1 MTPKNNLSNLSVYVE
16 TVFQFYG
23 IFIGIPVELRKIFP
37 MAIPIIWLLN
47 LEKISMT
54 DWNSTIEHQ
63 LRPDELIAEL
73 SIGKQTYYNYLKH
86 LGIKAGKDS
95 KGKAYLSQEQAKL
108 IRDLRTHVVEGGKIE
123 DFIVSDKATALA
135 VADASELNSVA
146 EPVDQADPT
155 DGLDLKVL
163 HREASKLAAKRMTAG
178 HHLVLAMAEQMTYED
193 LHPEAQAEVDQ
204 VRTAGLPKFNPQE
217 LATDLLSQFRQQM
230 QTA

>member
-1 MTPKNNLSNLSVYVE
+1 MYVE
-16 TVFQFYG
+16 AFFQFYG
-23 IFIGIPVELRKIFP
+23 IFIGIPVEVRKIFP
-37 MAIPIIWLLN
+37 IANLIIWLLD

-54 DWNSTIEHQ
+54 NCNSTIEHQ

-108 IRDLRTHVVEGGKIE
+108 IRDLRTHVVDGGKIE
-123 DFIVSDKATALA
+123 EFTISDEATALA
-135 VADASELNSVA
+135 VTDSAELDAAGDSMPQS
-146 EPVDQADPT
+146 DPQE
-155 DGLDLKVL
+155 GLDLKML
-163 HREASKLAAKRMTAG
+163 HREASKIAAKRMTAG

-193 LHPEAQAEVDQ
+193 LHPEAQAEVDE

>member
-1 MTPKNNLSNLSVYVE
+1 
-16 TVFQFYG
+16 
-23 IFIGIPVELRKIFP
+23 
-37 MAIPIIWLLN
+37 
-47 LEKISMT
+47 MT
-54 DWNSTIEHQ
+54 DCNSTIEHQ

-108 IRDLRTHVVEGGKIE
+108 IRDLRAHVVEGGKIE
-123 DFIVSDKATALA
+123 EFAISDEATALA
-135 VADASELNSVA
+135 VADASDLDTAA
-146 EPVDQADPT
+146 EPLAQSDPQE
-155 DGLDLKVL
+155 GLDLKML

-204 VRTAGLPKFNPQE
+204 VREAGLPKFNPKE
-217 LATDLLSQFRQQM
+217 LVTDLLSQFRQQQV